1 MSILSS
7 VGGGRA
13 YGVSTGDE
21 MPDSWRDQ
29 GLCVDIDPEFFF
41 PVGDGPVAL
50 EQAEEAKAVCLGCP
64 VLSECREFELT
75 STSRGRLR
83 SEAGVFAA
91 MTPDERRAEL
101 RRRAR
106 QARRATAAGSGVA
119 A

>member
-1 MSILSS
+1 MSILSCRS
-7 VGGGRA
+7 APRA
-13 YGVSTGDE
+13 SGVSSGDE

-29 GLCVDIDPEFFF
+29 ASCLDVDAELFF

-50 EQAEEAKAVCLGCP
+50 EQAEEAKAVCRMCP

-75 STSRGRLR
+75 LVSGRLR
-83 SEAGVFAA
+83 NEHGVFAA
-91 MTPDERRAEL
+91 MTADERRAEL

>member
-29 GLCVDIDPEFFF
+29 GLCIDIDPEFFF
-41 PVGDGPVAL
+41 PVGDGPAAR
-50 EQAEEAKAVCLGCP
+50 EQAEEAKEVCQACP
-64 VLSECREFELT
+64 VLAQCREFELT
-75 STSRGRLR
+75 PTSRGRLR
-83 SEAGVFAA
+83 SEDGVFAA
-91 MTPDERRAEL
+91 MTPDERHAEL

-106 QARRATAAGSGVA
+106 RRGRAAGRGVA